1 MTLYRITRE
10 QYAHDLSG
18 IGAEKYGG
26 RWNTPGQRVVYTSAS
41 ASMALVE
48 ILAWTPM
55 DLLLKSGF
63 VLLVLQCPDES
74 MEEVTIADLP
84 HGWNFLS
91 GYAETQ
97 KIGDQ
102 WLKGRRT
109 LLMRVPSAILPIEK
123 NLLVNPMHPMMSQVE
138 IQEIFD
144 LLIDPRVL
152 HNL

>member
-1 MTLYRITRE
+1 MRLFRITKE
-10 QYAHDLSG
+10 EYAHDLSG

-26 RWNTPGQRVVYTSAS
+26 RWNSPGHRIVYTSAS
-41 ASMALVE
+41 AAMALVE

-63 VLLVLQCPDES
+63 VLIVLECPEES
-74 MEEVTIADLP
+74 LEKVATEDLP
-84 HGWNFLS
+84 KGWNFLS

-102 WLKGRRT
+102 WLKERRS
-109 LLMRVPSAILPIEK
+109 LLLGVPSAILPIEQ
-123 NLLVNPMHPMMSQVE
+123 NLLVNPMHPIMAQVE

-152 HNL
+152 KNL